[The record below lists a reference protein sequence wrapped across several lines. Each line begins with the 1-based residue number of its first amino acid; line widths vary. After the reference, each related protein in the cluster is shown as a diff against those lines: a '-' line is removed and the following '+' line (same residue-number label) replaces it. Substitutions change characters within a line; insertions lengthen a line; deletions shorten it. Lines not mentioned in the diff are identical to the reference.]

1 MFLWHFILQNLRVP
15 PNVEPAIF
23 NVEMKIPL
31 LLTTCVFILL
41 LYGYNIHT
49 VLFNLKCKKV
59 HKNIATYMYT
69 PMHTRG
75 GSRIVERGVADGNA
89 FY

>member
-1 MFLWHFILQNLRVP
+1 MFLWHLILQNLRVR

-69 PMHTRG
+69 PMHTPGADLGLLKG
-75 GSRIVERGVADGNA
+75 G
-89 FY
+89 